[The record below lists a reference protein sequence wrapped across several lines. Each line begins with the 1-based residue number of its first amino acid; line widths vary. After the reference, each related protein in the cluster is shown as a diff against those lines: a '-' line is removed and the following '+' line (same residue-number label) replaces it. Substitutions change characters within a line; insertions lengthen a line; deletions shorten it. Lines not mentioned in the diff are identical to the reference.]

1 MGEGGTLELFHSPL
15 PFTGWTVLATLNDGG
30 NMKPTKQTQETE
42 ILDGMKYQHLSCRHK
57 TATVCRMAMS
67 LQSK

>member
-15 PFTGWTVLATLNDGG
+15 PFTGWTVMATLNDGG
-30 NMKPTKQTQETE
+30 DTKQTQETE
-42 ILDGMKYQHLSCRHK
+42 LLDGMKYQHLSCGHK

-67 LQSK
+67 LQIK